1 MEAALQIWVAM
12 KHVCARD
19 SLEDSCIA
27 FYQVSTEDSEPQ
39 KMRPNKKN
47 KVTKNTI
54 IGPIMVSFHVFSL
67 HRFMYFARFFQACFI
82 ANVFSSFWRSHRSC
96 NVAAASLAKIA
107 NGFVSKAGGTVSVGS
122 TIKLDRSIWFNH
134 NHSSIVVCLLAL
146 KELLSQVIP
155 FSVDMFPGKLHH
167 FGFRKSGDSET
178 WIVWLVLV
186 MWI

>member
-54 IGPIMVSFHVFSL
+54 IGPIMVSFHVCSL

-82 ANVFSSFWRSHRSC
+82 ANVFSSF
-96 NVAAASLAKIA
+96 
-107 NGFVSKAGGTVSVGS
+107 
-122 TIKLDRSIWFNH
+122 
-134 NHSSIVVCLLAL
+134 
-146 KELLSQVIP
+146 
-155 FSVDMFPGKLHH
+155 
-167 FGFRKSGDSET
+167 
-178 WIVWLVLV
+178 
-186 MWI
+186 